1 MRTSARCEHSGR
13 PWMAA
18 ALDKL
23 EHLHGLDEEDRSFVR
38 QGARPSECF
47 AAGADICREGMRPL
61 ARVITSGWAARL
73 RILPDGRRQIFG
85 FLVPGDMIGVQ
96 PQVVIAS
103 AVTAMTVVQ
112 TADVSMLRGGAP
124 HHPALLEA
132 LALASDMDDA
142 LLLSQVIRLGLQTPA
157 QRLAHLFLELAE
169 RLDAAVTQDEC
180 RFAFPLTQES
190 LADALGL
197 SVVHINRT
205 LQQMRHDGLV
215 HIRSGEITL
224 SRMGQLSLMCDFTF
238 GQIWTVERRAPA
250 SLIRA
255 VA

>member
-1 MRTSARCEHSGR
+1 
-13 PWMAA
+13 MAA

-23 EHLHGLDEEDRSFVR
+23 EHLHRLDEEDRSFVR
-38 QGARPSECF
+38 QGSRPSERF
-47 AAGADICREGMRPL
+47 AAGADICRDGMRPL

-96 PQVVIAS
+96 PHIVIPS

-112 TADVSMLRGGAP
+112 TADVSMLRGGGVP
-124 HHPALLEA
+124 LHPALVEA
-132 LALASDMDDA
+132 FASAGDMDEA
-142 LLLSQVIRLGLQTPA
+142 LLLNQIVRLGLQTPVE
-157 QRLAHLFLELAE
+157 RLTHLFLELAE
-169 RLDAAVTQDEC
+169 RLDAVVEQDQC
-180 RFAFPLTQES
+180 RFPFPLTQES

-224 SRMGQLSLMCDFTF
+224 SQLGRQSLMCDFTF
-238 GQIWTVERRAPA
+238 GQIWKAERRLPA
-250 SLIRA
+250 ARILA